1 MKESLK
7 AQSSQET
14 PAEEGRQG
22 NAGRENT
29 GRENTGREH
38 RQRKHRQRTPAENTG
53 REHRQRTP
61 AENTGEAQV
70 LISVCR
76 RQIPAPQNVM
86 TAQ

>member
-1 MKESLK
+1 MFCGGGMKESLK

-22 NAGRENT
+22 NA

-61 AENTGEAQV
+61 GKHRY
-70 LISVCR
+70 S
-76 RQIPAPQNVM
+76 
-86 TAQ
+86 

>member
-22 NAGRENT
+22 NA

-61 AENTGEAQV
+61 GKHRY
-70 LISVCR
+70 S
-76 RQIPAPQNVM
+76 
-86 TAQ
+86 